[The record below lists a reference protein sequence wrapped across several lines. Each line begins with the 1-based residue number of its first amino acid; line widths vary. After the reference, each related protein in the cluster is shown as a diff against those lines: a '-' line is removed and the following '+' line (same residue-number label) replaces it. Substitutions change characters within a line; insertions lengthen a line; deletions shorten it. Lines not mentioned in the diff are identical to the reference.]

1 MNVPRAYE
9 DFVNF
14 IVSGTTPEVVLAY
27 QPRSEASDRVEQ
39 LVFKS
44 KTEGLS
50 QSEQSELEHYLH
62 LELVMRLAKS
72 RAHQYL
78 KS

>member
-1 MNVPRAYE
+1 MNVPIAYE

-14 IVSGTTPEVVLAY
+14 IVSGTTPEVVLTY
-27 QPRSEASDRVEQ
+27 QPTPEASDRVEQ

-44 KTEGLS
+44 KPDGLS
-50 QSEQSELEHYLH
+50 QPEQTELEHYLH
-62 LELVMRLAKS
+62 IEHIMRLAKS
-72 RAHQYL
+72 RAHQLL